1 MDLSVHTLFF
11 SPTGGTRKAASLF
24 AHSFSSH
31 VEEHSLEQPV
41 TGFSSDDFVV
51 VALPV
56 FTGRL
61 PAYAREKLKAINGGG
76 AKTVAMTVY
85 GNRDF
90 EDALLEL
97 QDLLIE
103 QNFRPVAAIAAV
115 AQHSMMSSLAA
126 HRPDEQDG
134 AQLAEFAQKVAEK
147 LISCDCC
154 NSPCIPG
161 NRPYREPGTNSCY
174 PCHQQKL
181 CSVRTVRCTMP
192 CWSNRPCRPFPHQ
205 SDALYPVYAL
215 CRNLSNK
222 SKGSAFTGSRK
233 HLGISFPIPGKPSPK
248 STVSISDMQRF
259 SLENIPF

>member
-147 LISCDCC
+147 LVSCDCC
-154 NSPCIPG
+154 NSPCVPG
-161 NRPYREPGTNSCY
+161 NRPYREPDPTPVIPATNENCVQ
-174 PCHQQKL
+174 CGL
-181 CSVRTVRCTMP
+181 CAARCPVGAIDPADPSHINPTLCILCMRCAGICPTKAKDLPSPVRE
-192 CWSNRPCRPFPHQ
+192 NI
-205 SDALYPVYAL
+205 
-215 CRNLSNK
+215 
-222 SKGSAFTGSRK
+222 SAFLSQFQANRRPNQ
-233 HLGISFPIPGKPSPK
+233 LF
-248 STVSISDMQRF
+248 
-259 SLENIPF
+259 L

>member
-134 AQLAEFAQKVAEK
+134 AQLAEFAQ
-147 LISCDCC
+147 
-154 NSPCIPG
+154 NS
-161 NRPYREPGTNSCY
+161 
-174 PCHQQKL
+174 
-181 CSVRTVRCTMP
+181 
-192 CWSNRPCRPFPHQ
+192 
-205 SDALYPVYAL
+205 
-215 CRNLSNK
+215 
-222 SKGSAFTGSRK
+222 
-233 HLGISFPIPGKPSPK
+233 
-248 STVSISDMQRF
+248 
-259 SLENIPF
+259 

>member
-41 TGFSSDDFVV
+41 TGFSSDYFVV

-147 LISCDCC
+147 LVSCDCC
-154 NSPCIPG
+154 NSPCVPG
-161 NRPYREPGTNSCY
+161 NRPYREPEPTPVIPATNENCVQ
-174 PCHQQKL
+174 CGL
-181 CSVRTVRCTMP
+181 CAARCPVGAIDPADPSHINPTLCILCMRCAGICPTKAKDLPSPVRE
-192 CWSNRPCRPFPHQ
+192 NI
-205 SDALYPVYAL
+205 
-215 CRNLSNK
+215 
-222 SKGSAFTGSRK
+222 SAFLSQFQANRRPNQ
-233 HLGISFPIPGKPSPK
+233 LF
-248 STVSISDMQRF
+248 
-259 SLENIPF
+259 L

>member
-24 AHSFSSH
+24 AHSLSSH

-90 EDALLEL
+90 ADALLEL

-147 LISCDCC
+147 LISCDCS
-154 NSPCIPG
+154 NSPSVPR
-161 NRPYREPGTNSCY
+161 NRPYREPEPTPVNPATNENCVQ
-174 PCHQQKL
+174 CGL
-181 CSVRTVRCTMP
+181 CAARCPVGAIDPADPSHINPTLCILCMRCAGICPTKAKDLPSPVRE
-192 CWSNRPCRPFPHQ
+192 NI
-205 SDALYPVYAL
+205 
-215 CRNLSNK
+215 
-222 SKGSAFTGSRK
+222 SAFLSQFQANRRPNQ
-233 HLGISFPIPGKPSPK
+233 LF
-248 STVSISDMQRF
+248 
-259 SLENIPF
+259 L

>member
-115 AQHSMMSSLAA
+115 AQHSMMSSLA
-126 HRPDEQDG
+126 
-134 AQLAEFAQKVAEK
+134 EFAQKVAEK
-147 LISCDCC
+147 LVSCDCC
-154 NSPCIPG
+154 NSPCVPG
-161 NRPYREPGTNSCY
+161 NRPYREPEPTPVIPATNENCVQ
-174 PCHQQKL
+174 CGL
-181 CSVRTVRCTMP
+181 CAARCPVGAIDPADPSHINPTLCILCMRCAGICPTKAKDLPSPVRE
-192 CWSNRPCRPFPHQ
+192 NI
-205 SDALYPVYAL
+205 
-215 CRNLSNK
+215 
-222 SKGSAFTGSRK
+222 SAFLSQFQANRRPNQ
-233 HLGISFPIPGKPSPK
+233 LF
-248 STVSISDMQRF
+248 
-259 SLENIPF
+259 L

>member
-154 NSPCIPG
+154 NSPCVPG
-161 NRPYREPGTNSCY
+161 NRPYREPEPTPVIPATNENCVQ
-174 PCHQQKL
+174 CGL
-181 CSVRTVRCTMP
+181 CAARCPVGAIDPADPSHINPTLWILCMRCAGICPTKAKDLPSPVRE
-192 CWSNRPCRPFPHQ
+192 NI
-205 SDALYPVYAL
+205 
-215 CRNLSNK
+215 
-222 SKGSAFTGSRK
+222 SAFLSQFQANRRPNQ
-233 HLGISFPIPGKPSPK
+233 LF
-248 STVSISDMQRF
+248 
-259 SLENIPF
+259 L

>member
-154 NSPCIPG
+154 NSPCVPG
-161 NRPYREPGTNSCY
+161 NRPYREPEPTPVIPATNENCVQ
-174 PCHQQKL
+174 CGL
-181 CSVRTVRCTMP
+181 CAARCPVGAIDPADPSHINQTLCLLSMRCAGICPTKAKDLPSPVRE
-192 CWSNRPCRPFPHQ
+192 NI
-205 SDALYPVYAL
+205 
-215 CRNLSNK
+215 
-222 SKGSAFTGSRK
+222 SAFLSQFQANRRPNQ
-233 HLGISFPIPGKPSPK
+233 LF
-248 STVSISDMQRF
+248 
-259 SLENIPF
+259 L

>member
-126 HRPDEQDG
+126 HRPDDG

-147 LISCDCC
+147 LVSCDCC
-154 NSPCIPG
+154 NSPCVPG
-161 NRPYREPGTNSCY
+161 NRPYREPEPTPVIPATNENCVQ
-174 PCHQQKL
+174 CGL
-181 CSVRTVRCTMP
+181 CAARCPVGAIDPADPSHINPTLCILCMRCAGICPTKAKDLPSPVRE
-192 CWSNRPCRPFPHQ
+192 NI
-205 SDALYPVYAL
+205 
-215 CRNLSNK
+215 
-222 SKGSAFTGSRK
+222 SAFLSQFQANRRPNQ
-233 HLGISFPIPGKPSPK
+233 LF
-248 STVSISDMQRF
+248 
-259 SLENIPF
+259 L